1 LLPGDNFFKV
11 EVENS
16 EHLHSIAEH
25 VVSNHNICNILI
37 L

>member
-1 LLPGDNFFKV
+1 LLPGDNYLKV
-11 EVENS
+11 EVENI
-16 EHLHSIAEH
+16 EHLHSTAEH